1 MSSEIKA
8 PPLKIGVS
16 KPTSIK
22 PRRIKK
28 KVTKKKAA
36 DIYTKMEH
44 CEHILLKPDT
54 YLGSAE
60 PEKTLTHIYEK
71 DVSKIISKELTL
83 TPGFYKCFDELL
95 VNAHDHKKR
104 MDKTPST
111 SHEKHHMVTTIKVN
125 INEDN
130 SISFY
135 NDGDGILVEYMEE
148 HKMYPPTLIFGSLL
162 SGTNFD
168 DNEAREWGG
177 RNGYGAKLAN
187 IFSNKFIVETVCHI
201 NKKKFVQTFTN
212 NMKNKTDPEITK
224 CSEKPYTKITWYPD
238 FERFHMDKLDDD
250 IKSLMSKRVY
260 DIAGVTD
267 KDTKIYLNEN
277 LIDVKTFEKY
287 VDLYIGSRDTTARV
301 FEEGLG
307 WQIVATCSD
316 DDIFQQVSFVNGI
329 STARGGTHVD
339 YISDQIKTKLADL
352 LKKKKK
358 IDIKPQ
364 IIKNQLKIFV
374 NASKIVNPVFDSQ
387 TKETLKTP
395 KAKFGTTIDIS
406 PKFIAALIKTDI
418 FSKIQAQAA
427 FKDSQLLSKTDGKK
441 SKRVRVNKLSDANK
455 AGTTSSKDCT
465 IIFTEGDSAKT
476 MAISGLAEVGRD
488 YYGVYPLRGK
498 ILNVRDAP
506 TAQIMKCAVL
516 NDIKQI
522 IGLQMN
528 TDYMKQYDKTGV
540 WPLRYGKI
548 MIMTDQDHDGSHIKG
563 LMMNIFDTMW
573 PELTKIGFITSM
585 VTPIVKAFK
594 GKEEKVFYT
603 IQDYET
609 WKTTQSTK
617 GYRIKYYKGLGTS
630 STKEA
635 KEYFKQLK
643 VIKYIPD
650 TLLETVD
657 TPIAESVEIVNDTVH
672 QPTNLPV
679 NGVDS
684 ELLNTGAAHTS
695 DSSSVSSDNNVNDD
709 TSIAGSIA
717 ESITDTSGD
726 DVTTMHPISGTCGRL
741 DLAFNKK
748 RADNRKKWL
757 LGYDKSR
764 IPDYNKKIISTGE
777 FVDNELIHFSNED
790 NDRSIP
796 SIMDGLKPS
805 QRKVIY
811 GAFKRKLTQEVKVAQ
826 FAGYVSEHASY
837 HHGEVSLENT
847 IKNMAQDYLSSNN
860 LNYLEPIGQF
870 GSRLMGGDD
879 AAQSR
884 YIFTKLSP
892 LARSMFKEE
901 DDCLC
906 KYLDDDGFSIE
917 PQYYYPVIPNLLV
930 NGSTGIGT
938 GFSVDIPKF
947 NPDDICQYILAKINS
962 TPTPVLKPWYRGFT
976 GTIESTSPGSFITR
990 GRYSIINDSTIKIE
1004 ELPVGRWTEKYIEF
1018 LDKISVERGK
1028 ETAKNFVRTFVDD
1041 STETNVNITIKMNPL
1056 NIQKWRNKLGKDGV
1070 SELENRLKLT
1080 SSLGITN
1087 MHMFNENGRMQKF
1100 KTVNEIIDQWF
1111 EVRKKIY
1118 TARRDYIL
1126 EKLSKELNIIKF
1138 KVKFIGEII
1147 EDTIIIKN
1155 VKKADIIASLS
1166 QKEYPKIALKDNA
1179 VKSYDYLLGMDL
1191 YKLSAEE
1198 IEELKKKREMKQL
1211 EYDTMD
1217 AQTPCDLWKTDIL
1230 SLQKDYKTHLHKYLQ
1245 ERAET
1250 APVKVVTKRR
1260 KTKKT

>member
-1 MSSEIKA
+1 MASENKA
-8 PPLKIGVS
+8 PPLKIGFS
-16 KPTSIK
+16 KGPTIK
-22 PRRIKK
+22 LKK
-28 KVTKKKAA
+28 PKKIGVIHKKAA

-60 PEKTLTHIYEK
+60 PEKTLTHVYQQL
-71 DVSKIISKELTL
+71 STTIIPKEVTL

-104 MDKTPST
+104 MDKACSTP
-111 SHEKHHMVTTIKVN
+111 HENHHIVSTIKVN
-125 INEDN
+125 INDDN

-135 NDGDGILVEYMEE
+135 NDGDGILIEYMEE

-187 IFSNKFIVETVCHI
+187 IFSEKFIVETVCHI
-201 NKKKFVQTFTN
+201 NKKRFVQTFTN
-212 NMKNKTDPEITK
+212 NMKDKTEPIITSAK
-224 CSEKPYTKITWYPD
+224 CKPYTKITWHPD
-238 FERFHMDKLDDD
+238 FKRFHMDGLDED
-250 IKSLMSKRVY
+250 IKALMSKRVY

-267 KDTKIYLNEN
+267 KDTKIYLNES
-277 LIDVKTFEKY
+277 IIEVKTFEKY
-287 VDLYIGSRDTTARV
+287 VDLYIGNKETTSRV

-307 WQIVATCSD
+307 WQIIATCSD

-329 STARGGTHVD
+329 STSRGGTHVD
-339 YISDQIKTKLADL
+339 YISDQIKTKLAEF

-395 KAKFGTTIDIS
+395 KAKFGCNIEIS
-406 PKFIAALIKTDI
+406 PKFIAQLIKTEI

-441 SKRVRVNKLSDANK
+441 SKKVRVNKLSDANK
-455 AGTTSSKDCT
+455 AGTPNSKDCT

-476 MAISGLAEVGRD
+476 MAISGLAEIGREH
-488 YYGVYPLRGK
+488 YGVYPLRGK

-506 TAQIMKCAVL
+506 TAQIMNCAVL

-528 TDYMKQYDKTGV
+528 TNYIKQYEKTGI

-573 PELTKIGFITSM
+573 PELTKMGFITSM

-603 IQDYET
+603 IQDYDT
-609 WKTTQSTK
+609 WKTTESTK

-635 KEYFKQLK
+635 REYFKQLK

-650 TLLETVD
+650 EPTETVNHD
-657 TPIAESVEIVNDTVH
+657 IATAAAPGPASI
-672 QPTNLPV
+672 P
-679 NGVDS
+679 VDS
-684 ELLNTGAAHTS
+684 QPL
-695 DSSSVSSDNNVNDD
+695 
-709 TSIAGSIA
+709 I
-717 ESITDTSGD
+717 
-726 DVTTMHPISGTCGRL
+726 PISEGESDVATVPIVAPVTVPVLAAKPVKAHIPGTCVRL

-748 RADNRKKWL
+748 RADDRKKWL
-757 LGYDKSR
+757 LAYDKSN
-764 IPDYNKKIISTGE
+764 IPDYNKQLISTAE

-811 GAFKRKLTQEVKVAQ
+811 GAFKRNLKQEVKVAQ

-847 IKNMAQDYLSSNN
+847 IKNMAQDYLSANN
-860 LNYLEPIGQF
+860 INYLEPIGQF

-892 LARSMFKEE
+892 LTRSVFKAE

-906 KYLDDDGFSIE
+906 KYLDDDGFTIE
-917 PQYYYPVIPNLLV
+917 PQYYYPVIPNIVV

-938 GFSVDIPKF
+938 GFSASVPKH
-947 NPDDICQYILAKINS
+947 NPDDICKYILAKINN
-962 TPTPVLKPWYRGFT
+962 TPVPVLKPWYRGFT

-990 GRYSIINDSTIKIE
+990 GRFSIINDSTIQIE
-1004 ELPVGRWTEKYIEF
+1004 ELPIGSWTEKYIEF

-1041 STETNVNITIKMNPL
+1041 STETHVNITIKMNPL
-1056 NIQKWRNKLGKDGV
+1056 NIQKWRNKFGKDGI

-1080 SSLGITN
+1080 SSIGMTN
-1087 MHMFNENGRMQKF
+1087 MHMFNEDGRMQKF
-1100 KTVNEIIDQWF
+1100 KTVDDIIDQWF
-1111 EVRKKIY
+1111 NVRKKIY
-1118 TARRDYIL
+1118 TERRDYIL
-1126 EKLSKELNIIKF
+1126 NKLSKDLNIIKF
-1138 KVKFIGEII
+1138 KVQFIEEII
-1147 EDTIIIKN
+1147 VDSIVIKN
-1155 VKKADIIASLS
+1155 VKKAAIITSLTD
-1166 QKEYPKIALKDNA
+1166 KNYPKISTKDDGI
-1179 VKSYDYLLGMDL
+1179 KSYDYLLGMDL
-1191 YKLSAEE
+1191 YKLSTEE
-1198 IEELKKKREMKQL
+1198 IDDLKKKREMKQL
-1211 EYDTMD
+1211 EYDALHD
-1217 AQTPCDLWKTDIL
+1217 QTPYDLWKTDIHA
-1230 SLQKDYKTHLHKYLQ
+1230 LQQEYKIHLKKYIK
-1245 ERAET
+1245 ERT
-1250 APVKVVTKRR
+1250 DTIVIKPSIKRK